1 VLHRNIPI
9 SGYHT
14 DIVAQVLQCGL
25 LIMLNINAS
34 VTLAQQEVYEI
45 VEIFHCLLFFFIERF
60 VYGVHIVMGN
70 KYFNFQN
77 DPSVNIWFAVPFDF
91 CTSTS

>member
-1 VLHRNIPI
+1 
-9 SGYHT
+9 
-14 DIVAQVLQCGL
+14 
-25 LIMLNINAS
+25 MLNKNAS

-45 VEIFHCLLFFFIERF
+45 VEIFHCLLFFLIERF
-60 VYGVHIVMGN
+60 VYGVHIVKGPLNGCVHIVMGN